1 MSLRV
6 ATVDLLVEKARFEPQ
21 VAVAVAQAIDTA
33 LEEKMQDRQFV
44 TVPVLDARLA
54 VLESRM
60 LRHLYGA
67 VLGQLALLVGV
78 SYFFV
83 LHVK

>member
-33 LEEKMQDRQFV
+33 MEEKMQDRQFV

-60 LRHLYGA
+60 LRHPYGA

>member
-1 MSLRV
+1 ML
-6 ATVDLLVEKARFEPQ
+6 
-21 VAVAVAQAIDTA
+21 
-33 LEEKMQDRQFV
+33 DRHSV

-54 VLESRM
+54 GLESRM

>member
-1 MSLRV
+1 
-6 ATVDLLVEKARFEPQ
+6 
-21 VAVAVAQAIDTA
+21 
-33 LEEKMQDRQFV
+33 MQDRQFV